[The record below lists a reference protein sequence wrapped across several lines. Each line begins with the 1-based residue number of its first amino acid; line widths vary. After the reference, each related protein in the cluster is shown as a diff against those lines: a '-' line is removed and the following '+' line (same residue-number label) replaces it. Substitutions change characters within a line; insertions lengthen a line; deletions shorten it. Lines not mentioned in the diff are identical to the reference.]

1 MPDKKIR
8 WGVISTA
15 NIGRWAVNPAIQAST
30 NGDLIAVAS
39 RDAQTAADFAGEWK
53 IPRSYGSYAELLDD
67 ADIDAVYIPLPN
79 SMHRDWTIQAAEA
92 GKHVLCEKPLA
103 MTEAEC
109 REMSTAA
116 ADNSVKFMEAFMYR
130 FHPRT
135 QRVLEMLEAG
145 VVGELK
151 MIHGVFTFHLTRPD
165 NIRWLPEFGG
175 GALMDVG
182 CYCINVSRT
191 IANSEP
197 VEVQALAT
205 WASTGVDDM
214 MSGTIRFSDDVIA
227 SFECGLNTKRRE
239 SYEIGGTDAC
249 LRVADAF
256 LPGTDEVFIEE
267 MRDGEE
273 PVLHAIAGVD
283 EYQLMVEHFADCVL
297 NDTQP
302 RYSADEAALNMRVI
316 EALYRSVRNGGR
328 PVSVDENP

>member
-1 MPDKKIR
+1 MNTKQISHFPINDNSNGWSRILPPRPPKSALSGQHR
-8 WGVISTA
+8 VNWVVI
-15 NIGRWAVNPAIQAST
+15 GGGYV
-30 NGDLIAVAS
+30 GL
-39 RDAQTAADFAGEWK
+39 
-53 IPRSYGSYAELLDD
+53 
-67 ADIDAVYIPLPN
+67 
-79 SMHRDWTIQAAEA
+79 
-92 GKHVLCEKPLA
+92 
-103 MTEAEC
+103 
-109 REMSTAA
+109 AA
-116 ADNSVKFMEAFMYR
+116 ARRLAENRPDDSI
-130 FHPRT
+130 
-135 QRVLEMLEAG
+135 LLLEAG
-145 VVGELK
+145 VVGDLK

-191 IANSEP
+191 ITNSEP

-214 MSGTIRFSDDVIA
+214 MSGTIRFVDDVLA

-273 PVLHAIAGVD
+273 PVLHAIAGID
-283 EYQLMVEHFADCVL
+283 EYQCMVEHFADCVL
-297 NDTQP
+297 NDRQP

-316 EALYRSVRNGGR
+316 EALYESVRNGGR
-328 PVSVDENP
+328 PVSVDRNA